1 MSESTGADAART
13 TTMVGHR
20 LRALRL
26 ASGRSLRSVAEV
38 VGISPSALSQIE
50 NGVMQPSVNRLIE
63 IVNVLGVPV
72 SAIFE
77 GHDVLEL
84 VNLDAEGTTEP
95 IPGVRVIDG
104 VARPVATLGQ
114 GVVYRSLSPVRLDGI
129 DLYETIYPPL
139 ASSSVDGAM
148 LVHEGYEVG
157 RVVSGELT
165 FEFSEGSVVLG
176 PGGSLSF
183 SAARPHRVVNT
194 SPENAA
200 VAIWMTVRTL
210 SAEVTPPQ

>member
-1 MSESTGADAART
+1 MPMTDSTLATAAIGA
-13 TTMVGHR
+13 R
-20 LRALRL
+20 LRVLRQ

-50 NGVMQPSVNRLIE
+50 KGSMQPSVNRLIE
-63 IVNVLGVPV
+63 IVGVLGVPV

-77 GHDVLEL
+77 DRSVLEAVDL
-84 VNLDAEGTTEP
+84 VIDGATEP
-95 IPGVRVIDG
+95 IPGVKVIDG
-104 VARPVATLGQ
+104 AERPVATLGQ
-114 GVVYRSLSPVRLDGI
+114 GVVYRSLSPVQLKGI
-129 DLYETIYPPL
+129 DLYETIYPPM

-165 FEFSEGSVVLG
+165 FEFSEGTVVLA

-183 SAARPHRVVNT
+183 SAERAHRVVNT
-194 SPENAA
+194 SPEVAA
-200 VAIWMTVRTL
+200 VAIWMTVRSKPLESTHP
-210 SAEVTPPQ
+210 E